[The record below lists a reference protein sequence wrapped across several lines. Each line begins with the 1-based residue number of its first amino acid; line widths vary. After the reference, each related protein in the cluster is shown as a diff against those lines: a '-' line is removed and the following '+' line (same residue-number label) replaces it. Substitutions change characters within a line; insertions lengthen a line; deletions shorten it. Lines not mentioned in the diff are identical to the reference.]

1 MDKKTMLK
9 IFGEAFLRSMVV
21 LMAVAIVGFG
31 AFFLIKVTTDR
42 KQQAENPTTEQPST
56 YSSSELEA
64 MLELEN
70 ANDTEATTTEEA
82 TTEEVTTEEPT
93 TEEPTTEAPDIPST
107 DKSILVLNGTRVS
120 GLAGSWQSKLNGA
133 GFSVAAIGN
142 SNLAREDQTKIY
154 VAEEGMGNDLIQ
166 YFTDA
171 VIIVGSLST
180 GDYQITRGSANQAD
194 IYIVIGNNDI
204 SIQ

>member
-1 MDKKTMLK
+1 MDRKTMLK

-31 AFFLIKVTTDR
+31 AFFLIKVNTDS
-42 KQQAENPTTEQPST
+42 KQQADNPTTEQTST

-70 ANDTEATTTEEA
+70 ANDTEATTTEEV

-107 DKSILVLNGTRVS
+107 DKNIMVLNGTGIT
-120 GLAGSWQSKLNGA
+120 GLAGKWKNKLNGA
-133 GFSVAAIGN
+133 GFSSVATGDSYLGKEA
-142 SNLAREDQTKIY
+142 QTRIY
-154 VAEEGMGNDLIQ
+154 VTEEGMGKDLSQ

-171 VIIVGSLST
+171 VITIGSLGTSDYRLRTGSMST
-180 GDYQITRGSANQAD
+180 VD
-194 IYIVIGNNDI
+194 IFIVIGSNDTTV
-204 SIQ
+204 Q

>member
-9 IFGEAFLRSMVV
+9 IFGEAFLRSMIV

-31 AFFLIKVTTDR
+31 AFFLIKVTTDG

-64 MLELEN
+64 MLEMEN
-70 ANDTEATTTEEA
+70 ANDTEATTTEEP
-82 TTEEVTTEEPT
+82 TTEATTTEEPT

-107 DKSILVLNGTRVS
+107 DKKIMVLNGTRVS
-120 GLAGSWQSKLNGA
+120 GLAGGWQNKLNGG
-133 GFSVAAIGN
+133 GFSVTAIGN
-142 SNLAREDQTKIY
+142 SNLSRENQTRIY
-154 VAEEGMGNDLIQ
+154 VTEEGMGNDLIE

-180 GDYQITRGSANQAD
+180 GDYQLTKGSANEVE
-194 IYIVIGNNDI
+194 IFVVIGNNDT

>member
-31 AFFLIKVTTDR
+31 AFFLIKVTTDG
-42 KQQAENPTTEQPST
+42 KQQAEAPTTEQAST

-64 MLELEN
+64 MLEMEN
-70 ANDTEATTTEEA
+70 ANDTEATTTEEV

-93 TEEPTTEAPDIPST
+93 TEEPTTEAVISST
-107 DKSILVLNGTRVS
+107 DKNIMVLNGTRVS
-120 GLAGSWQSKLNGA
+120 GLAGGWQSKLNGG
-133 GFSVAAIGN
+133 GFSVTAIGN
-142 SNLAREDQTKIY
+142 SNLSREDQTRIY
-154 VAEEGMGNDLIQ
+154 VAEEGMGKDLIE
-166 YFTDA
+166 YFSDA

-180 GDYQITRGSANQAD
+180 GDYQLTKGSSNGVD
-194 IYIVIGNNDI
+194 IFIVIGNNDT